1 MKHRMITLLACLSI
15 FFLCSACTVQPQKE
29 KPSLQLQNLTYADAL
44 QAYRSTARN
53 ENYRCTHQLADDNY
67 TASADAKLVAVEID
81 DVLYVKQ
88 NHLLVELEQTQLS
101 ENGAHYANTI
111 KQIEAGY
118 SIIKQFN
125 FSEYNESDDRHVDLW
140 IKTPKGTQHLK
151 TFGHRCGI

>member
-140 IKTPKGTQHLK
+140 IKTPKGTKHLK
-151 TFGHRCGI
+151 TFGRRCGI

>member
-88 NHLLVELEQTQLS
+88 NHLLV
-101 ENGAHYANTI
+101 
-111 KQIEAGY
+111 
-118 SIIKQFN
+118 QF
-125 FSEYNESDDRHVDLW
+125 F
-140 IKTPKGTQHLK
+140 Q
-151 TFGHRCGI
+151 

>member
-1 MKHRMITLLACLSI
+1 MIALLAYPSML
-15 FFLCSACTVQPQKE
+15 FLCSACTVQPQKE

-44 QAYRSTARN
+44 QAYRSTPRN

-67 TASADAKLVAVEID
+67 TASADAKVVAVEID
-81 DVLYVKQ
+81 DALYLRQ
-88 NHLLVELEQTQLS
+88 DELLLELGQTQFS
-101 ENGAHYANTI
+101 EKAARYENSI
-111 KQIEAGY
+111 SQIEAGY

-140 IKTPKGTQHLK
+140 VKTPKGTQHVK